1 MCRRDKLCYTL
12 MNTFLYFDVNYVELR
27 LSEATVAITTKQMFK
42 DVKHIIM
49 SWWSDVNDTM

>member
-27 LSEATVAITTKQMFK
+27 LSEATVAIMTKQMFK

>member
-1 MCRRDKLCYTL
+1 MRRRDKLCYTL

-27 LSEATVAITTKQMFK
+27 LSEATVAIMTKQMFK

>member
-27 LSEATVAITTKQMFK
+27 LSEAIVAIMTKQMFK

>member
-1 MCRRDKLCYTL
+1 MCRPDKLCYTL

-27 LSEATVAITTKQMFK
+27 LSEATVAIMTKQMFK